1 MKRFKEL
8 LLIAGLSTLSLS
20 GAFALWRFPLERVS
34 AQSSEDH
41 VIYLNQGWSPEVQE
55 AYYHL
60 SQGSTVMPYDV
71 FLNLEAAG
79 SQDLFRSDANSER
92 YGLTPDPVNPRTNP
106 DGLQIG
112 LSKTTTQEGPW
123 KGDDVGLTCASPI
136 CGSLTRL
143 TTLSASAQRIPRCLP
158 LCLGMGLL
166 STGRLVGGACG
177 GAAAGPGCRV
187 VPESHPIS
195 SLLCESACAFG
206 RNLFA

>member
-143 TTLSASAQRIPRCLP
+143 TTFISERSENTKMSPPLPWHGFAFNWAS
-158 LCLGMGLL
+158 
-166 STGRLVGGACG
+166 CG
-177 GAAAGPGCRV
+177 GSLRRSRSRAGLPGGTGEPSNIFPV
-187 VPESHPIS
+187 M
-195 SLLCESACAFG
+195 
-206 RNLFA
+206 